1 MLVVRFPFATGERMS
16 IPCITRI
23 RNQCVAGNT
32 ILNRCVSWFSAIR
45 ILTFEKS
52 PPSKLLGASFPRWCS
67 RFIGSVAFVLC
78 VGVDGAKGASPLL
91 EEPTRE
97 VIQSGVCRVTVC
109 TEFDFG
115 NSSFRFYAPDRT
127 STIRSIPKGACS
139 CEKIR
144 RLQGRH
150 INFDLETK
158 DGSIVAG
165 VNVLRG
171 SPPES
176 PRAKAADA
184 TTWEEY
190 DRAKGDFDEVSD
202 FRWKADTFSSFQV
215 FRSRYSRRATRDYFL
230 VPRLNE
236 FRAGGQR
243 QSIAFTP
250 AFGFP
255 IGESGTARFRAFA
268 QVRLDP
274 GVLMFQFF
282 SPQLVPS
289 DDWVTSME
297 RSAEFVEQRLFVK

>member
-1 MLVVRFPFATGERMS
+1 MTMETSGLS
-16 IPCITRI
+16 KLL
-23 RNQCVAGNT
+23 RN
-32 ILNRCVSWFSAIR
+32 S
-45 ILTFEKS
+45 
-52 PPSKLLGASFPRWCS
+52 SKLLGASFPRWCS
-67 RFIGSVAFVLC
+67 QFIASVAFVLC
-78 VGVDGAKGASPLL
+78 VGADGASGAPPFP

-97 VIQSGVCRVTVC
+97 VIRSGVCRVPVC
-109 TEFDFG
+109 TEFDLG

-150 INFDLETK
+150 INFDLETE

-171 SPPES
+171 SPAES
-176 PRAKAADA
+176 PRAKAVNA

-190 DRAKGDFDEVSD
+190 DRAKGDFDEVSG
-202 FRWKADTFSSFQV
+202 FHWKADHFSSFQV
-215 FRSRYSRRATRDYFL
+215 FRSRYSRRETRDYFL

-243 QSIAFTP
+243 QSIAFTS

-255 IGESGTARFRAFA
+255 VGEGGTARFRVFA
-268 QVRLDP
+268 QVRLAS

-289 DDWVTSME
+289 GDWVTSME
-297 RSAEFVEQRLFVK
+297 RSAEFVEQRLFAK